1 MRTKNDLQ
9 ALISD
14 KMPGWRLVKR
24 IASPGFTSD
33 ERTADMKV
41 DLGPS
46 IEKLRRKFLGP
57 DNAQD
62 AGSGN
67 ADEFAPADDAR
78 ETVQI
83 EPEDGGP
90 AKTADIRGDQI
101 KIVQG

>member
-1 MRTKNDLQ
+1 MRTKDDLQ

-14 KMPGWRLVKR
+14 KMPGWRLAKPV
-24 IASPGFTSD
+24 ASPGFTSD

-46 IEKLRRKFLGP
+46 IEKLRRKFLNP
-57 DNAQD
+57 NNAQD
-62 AGSGN
+62 RGPDN
-67 ADEFAPADDAR
+67 ADEFAPADEAR

-90 AKTADIRGDQI
+90 AKTADIRGGQI